1 MMSELEHTLYNN
13 VMEYE
18 ANFYFHGTI
27 FTFDW
32 NFMSP
37 VAFNIWFQF
46 HLIPRIIFRGV
57 AYINIIRKWRCQV
70 LSDNFFVYKINRH
83 SVELP
88 PPVWFRKFYGAQCFI
103 HTFTRGEFEGR
114 LNIYDCRGI
123 STTVTLPAPLYSDIQ
138 THHPYDCKSPDW

>member
-1 MMSELEHTLYNN
+1 MDYG
-13 VMEYE
+13 
-18 ANFYFHGTI
+18 ANFYFCYAK

-32 NFMSP
+32 KFILCYAYQYLISILLNPP
-37 VAFNIWFQF
+37 VLFFTHCI
-46 HLIPRIIFRGV
+46 
-57 AYINIIRKWRCQV
+57 YKYYKEMRCQI

-138 THHPYDCKSPDW
+138 THHPYDCKRPDR